1 MTRELNL
8 LRYVLIIIPAVIAI
22 YVYEYADYDMFTLYF
37 LLLLLLAT
45 LGSKIPPRFA
55 IVPGALELLYTVW
68 LCQQYGALMMFP
80 AISAMLCYSRLQQKH
95 TAAALFSLHLVVLN
109 IALSGSSAATIAIS
123 NLTFLLSAAL
133 IVQLLRAGR
142 GRTDTL
148 FLYDELR
155 RKHFEL
161 EEARARLLQF
171 TAQVESAAQ
180 AEERVRIARQLHDD
194 IGHRLIRVK
203 MMTEAVIHTLPAA
216 PEAGMGML
224 EQIRDQLA
232 GSMDDMRAALKRIH
246 YAPQLEGAYA
256 LDRLLEE
263 VGRDT
268 GIATNYKVQGIPFPL
283 YPSIQI
289 VLYNNAREAITN
301 ALRHGKADSVW
312 ISLSYLEYEVRM
324 EAGNNGRLPGEESL
338 LRLEN
343 GGGMGLKGMGER
355 TALLGGTLELNPEP
369 QFTVITRLP
378 VYRQRESL
386 EV

>member
-8 LRYVLIIIPAVIAI
+8 LRYGLIIMPAVLSI
-22 YVYEYADYDMFTLYF
+22 YVYEYADYERFTLH
-37 LLLLLLAT
+37 LLILLLLAT
-45 LGSKIPPRFA
+45 LGSRLPKP
-55 IVPGALELLYTVW
+55 VPLLTGSLELMFTAW
-68 LCQQYGALMMFP
+68 LCFQYSPLMIFP
-80 AISAMLCYSRLQQKH
+80 ALSALLSYSRLQPKL
-95 TAAALFSLHLVVLN
+95 TATAFFCIHLALLNAAFSSLSPAMQVLM
-109 IALSGSSAATIAIS
+109 
-123 NLTFLLSAAL
+123 NLTFLLCAL
-133 IVQLLRAGR
+133 LNIMLLRTGR
-142 GRTDTL
+142 GRADTL

-161 EEARARLLQF
+161 EEARSHLLQF

-203 MMTEAVIHTLPAA
+203 MMTEAAIHTLPSA
-216 PEAGMGML
+216 PETGQAML
-224 EQIRDQLA
+224 HQIRDQLS
-232 GSMDDMRAALKRIH
+232 GSMEDLRSALKRIH
-246 YAPQLEGAYA
+246 YTPQLEGAYA

-268 GIATNYKVQGIPFPL
+268 GIATSYTILGVPYPL
-283 YPSIQI
+283 YPSIQ
-289 VLYNNAREAITN
+289 VALYKNARESITN
-301 ALRHGKADSVW
+301 ALRHGNADSVW
-312 ISLSYLEYEVRM
+312 ITLSYTDHEVIM
-324 EAGNNGRLPGEESL
+324 ETGNNGQLPGEESL

-355 TALLGGTLELNPEP
+355 TALIGGTLELRLEP

-378 VYRQRESL
+378 VYRQRESF